1 MKLFKNKLSQ
11 QASSTQQVKISFKP
25 QMKEVAYKEQGGYQP
40 NSHFVKSSL
49 RDNLN
54 LIQRK
59 ASDATL
65 NGTSKLLL
73 QKSDG

>member
-1 MKLFKNKLSQ
+1 
-11 QASSTQQVKISFKP
+11 
-25 QMKEVAYKEQGGYQP
+25 MKEVAYKEQGGYQP
-40 NSHFVKSSL
+40 NSHFVRSSL